1 MVDYRKLSCEIV
13 WNTIE
18 GMAVPLN
25 AIYTDEVNN
34 YPYVLMVYG
43 TDYVKVPINIVSKS
57 DSIALVEN
65 VDKEVYEKYNL
76 DTTFILELYDE
87 LVIEK

>member
-1 MVDYRKLSCEIV
+1 MKKIILFIIVIALLSSC
-13 WNTIE
+13 
-18 GMAVPLN
+18 
-25 AIYTDEVNN
+25 AITNKGE
-34 YPYVLMVYG
+34 MRQ
-43 TDYVKVPINIVSKS
+43 NIVSKS

-65 VDKEVYEKYNL
+65 VDKEVYEKCNL

>member
-1 MVDYRKLSCEIV
+1 MKKIILFIIVIALLSSC
-13 WNTIE
+13 
-18 GMAVPLN
+18 
-25 AIYTDEVNN
+25 AITNKGE
-34 YPYVLMVYG
+34 MRQ
-43 TDYVKVPINIVSKS
+43 NIVSKS